1 MAKKTLSC
9 GPYLHGHWGTP
20 ETASSSSM
28 FKPTRARFSSRQAHY
43 LENTRDK
50 PSLSPKDDFYVYVV
64 FMHGF
69 AWFYFTKEKKRG
81 LGGFKSYIGPL
92 SFSRPSCVCKAPGP
106 GFFLFFFCLFFCL
119 FNILLSFRSKKKK
132 WTKLYEKQKHSYYLT
147 LYDPILPTCKSKPKL
162 LPIYKLSS
170 SSPTYR

>member
-1 MAKKTLSC
+1 
-9 GPYLHGHWGTP
+9 
-20 ETASSSSM
+20 M
-28 FKPTRARFSSRQAHY
+28 FKPTRARFSSWQTHY

-92 SFSRPSCVCKAPGP
+92 SFSGPSCVCKAPGP
-106 GFFLFFFCLFFCL
+106 GFFLFFFCLFFLL
-119 FNILLSFRSKKKK
+119 FNIILSFQSKKKK
-132 WTKLYEKQKHSYYLT
+132 TKSYEKQKLSYYLT

-162 LPIYKLSS
+162 LHIYKLSS
-170 SSPTYR
+170 SSPTYK